1 MRVFYLTTAEFALS
15 NIQKKR
21 LKVTQIKDLN
31 DPFELLAIEKA
42 DQSLRAKLR
51 CKIDQKNTTS
61 APICFSKKW
70 SNPVLWSHYG
80 DRHRGIALGFD
91 VPDEKLR
98 EIEYFKRMFEFPHSG
113 DCLDDETLDQLVER
127 LSYSKFDDW
136 RYEAEYRQFFE
147 LDDLDLENT
156 MYFAPFSDS
165 LKLREIIL
173 GPRCET
179 KIECMRE
186 LVNAFPEKVN
196 VIKARIAF
204 NRFRVVKD
212 LRYRISDPHT

>member
-31 DPFELLAIEKA
+31 DPFELLAIEKP

-51 CKIDQKNTTS
+51 RKIDQKNKTS
-61 APICFSKKW
+61 APICFSKKC

-98 EIEYFKRMFEFPHSG
+98 EIEYFKRMFEFPHSR
-113 DCLDDETLDQLVER
+113 DCLDDVSLDQLVER

-156 MYFAPFSDS
+156 VYFAPFSDS
-165 LKLREIIL
+165 LKLREVIL
-173 GPRCET
+173 GPRWKGDIQTIRSEVSST
-179 KIECMRE
+179 VR
-186 LVNAFPEKVN
+186 VRQ
-196 VIKARIAF
+196 ARIAF
-204 NRFRVVKD
+204 RSFRVVNN
-212 LRYRISDPHT
+212 LHPRFNCCSEYH